1 MSEPS
6 MSKEYLSIADMMSG
20 LMMVFLLIAVAFM
33 LDVQVSKNEVE
44 RQKDEIERQK
54 NDMAEIALIAER
66 SRLQLNQELLKEFG
80 ADLKQWNA
88 EILKDNTVRFK
99 SPEVLFGSGKSTLR
113 SRFKKIL
120 NHFFPRYIN
129 ILQRYQQDIEAI
141 RIEGHTSSD
150 WRYAKDLTTRYL
162 NNVELSQQ
170 RALATLKYCY
180 LRLTEKQQIWLREV
194 LRANGLS
201 FAKPIFTLQGKE
213 NVEKSRRVEFKV
225 VTKAEKKLYQILARS
240 RSK

>member
-1 MSEPS
+1 MSEPL

-33 LDVQVSKNEVE
+33 LDVQASKN
-44 RQKDEIERQK
+44 EIERQK
-54 NDMAEIALIAER
+54 NDMAEIALMAER
-66 SRLQLNQELLKEFG
+66 SRLQLNQDLSKEFG
-80 ADLKQWNA
+80 TDLGQWNA
-88 EILKDNTVRFK
+88 EILEDNTVRFK
-99 SPEVLFGSGKSTLR
+99 SPEVLFEAGKSILR
-113 SRFKKIL
+113 SRFKVIL

-129 ILQRYQQDIEAI
+129 ILQCYQPDIEAV

-150 WRYAKDLTTRYL
+150 WLNAKDLTTRYL
-162 NNVELSQQ
+162 NNVELSQK

-180 LRLTEKQQIWLREV
+180 LRITSKQQIWLRKV

-201 FAKPIFTLQGKE
+201 FAKPILTQGKE
-213 NVEKSRRVEFKV
+213 NMEKSRRVEFKV
-225 VTKAEKKLYQILARS
+225 VTKAEQKLYQILARS